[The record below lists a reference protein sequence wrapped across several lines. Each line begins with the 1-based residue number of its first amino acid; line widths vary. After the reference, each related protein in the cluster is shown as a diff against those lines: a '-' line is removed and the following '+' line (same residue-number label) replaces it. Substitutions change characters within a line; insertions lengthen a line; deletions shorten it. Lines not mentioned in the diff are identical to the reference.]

1 MSISEM
7 RTPVNI
13 LDFVESEDSVF
24 EWRKKIQVWAKVEH
38 QTYNSIFSKHGV
50 TAKSVKITMRKHSG
64 LTLHNALST
73 AEYGHLVISDI
84 DRDTPGFFVLS
95 AAMVE
100 PVTCKAERTQTVMG
114 QNNRPVIEALTP
126 LVFPGYLTEKY
137 LRQVQEEPM
146 SYSES
151 RYILLT
157 PKPIALETG
166 GLVYIGG
173 FPCEVVIPHELDM
186 YRNEYEVVRRFDN

>member
-1 MSISEM
+1 MGTGEM
-7 RTPVNI
+7 KTPVDI
-13 LDFVESEDSVF
+13 LEFVETKHNVY
-24 EWRKKIQVWAKVEH
+24 EWRAVAKAWAKVER
-38 QTYNSIFSKHGV
+38 QAQNSIYSKYGV
-50 TAKSVKITMRKHSG
+50 TAKSVKLTMRKHSG
-64 LTLHNALST
+64 LTQHNALST
-73 AEYGHLVISDI
+73 AGYGHLAISDI
-84 DRDTPGFFVLS
+84 DRDAPGFFVLS

-151 RYILLT
+151 RYILVT
-157 PKPIALETG
+157 PKPIVLKTG
-166 GLVYIGG
+166 VLVYAGG

-186 YRNEYEVVRRFDN
+186 YRNEYEIIRRFDN